1 MNVESIKMNP
11 ELRQHLIKSLDQGV
25 RFDGRKLEQYRQVT
39 VETGVTRNAEG
50 SSRVKIG
57 DTEVICGVKM
67 GVEKPYPDT
76 PENGNL
82 AVNVELLPLSNA
94 RFESGPPGIEAV
106 ELARVVDRG
115 IRESGAIDTKKLCI
129 STAEKVWSVFIDIC
143 TINDDGNLQDA
154 SALAAIAALKDT
166 RYPAYD
172 GIEINYKERTD
183 ERLPLKAEPIEVTV
197 YRIGNHL
204 IVDPTL
210 QELQCF
216 DARLTTA
223 FTADATICAMQ
234 KGGEEGLTLE
244 EIEKMIDLA
253 EEKAGEI
260 RSKLGGD

>member
-1 MNVESIKMNP
+1 MNVESVKMNP

-25 RFDGRKLEQYRQVT
+25 RFDGRKPDEYRQVS

-50 SSRVKIG
+50 SARVKIG

-129 STAEKVWSVFIDIC
+129 KTAEKVWSVFIDIC

-154 SALAAIAALKDT
+154 SALAAIAALRDT
-166 RYPAYD
+166 RYPSYD
-172 GIEINYKERTD
+172 GIEIDYKTRT
-183 ERLPLKAEPIEVTV
+183 EEKLPLKAEPIEVTA
-197 YRIGNHL
+197 YMIGKHL

-210 QELQCF
+210 QELECF
-216 DARLTTA
+216 DSRLTVA
-223 FTADATICAMQ
+223 FTADGTICAMQ

-244 EIEKMIDLA
+244 EIEKMIDLTEA
-253 EEKAGEI
+253 KAGEL
-260 RSKLGGD
+260 RLKLGGD